1 MSAIRAVRSSGQATT
16 EYLVVALALA
26 TALFVPVDGAPL
38 ALRLLDA
45 IARAWRHYHLLIA
58 QA

>member
-1 MSAIRAVRSSGQATT
+1 MTEFRSARTSGQAMT

-26 TALFVPVDGAPL
+26 TALFVPVNGAPL

-45 IARAWRHYHLLIA
+45 IARAWRNYHLLIA